1 MIPRR
6 LVPLLVAIA
15 FGACTSVSTEIDF
28 DAIDG
33 PDADASGGASDGGD
47 GADAAESSDGGGS
60 TDAGGSDTAS
70 DASSPD
76 ATADASD
83 AGATDAGVPP
93 TRPFAPA
100 PATLHR
106 LTAAQVRASVRDVF
120 GVTAT
125 SPLEEDTSLH
135 GFVSV
140 AMSELT
146 IPPRTAEQFESLA
159 WEVAER
165 VTSDMTLRADLVGC
179 DLAAGGAAC
188 WRSFVT
194 RVGRRVWRRAL
205 TTDEVDR
212 LVALGTSVADRLGDP
227 WQGVQAIIAVW
238 LQSPDFVFRVEVG
251 EPNDEHP
258 DFRRYTDHEM
268 ASRLSF
274 FLWGTTPDAVLLDAA
289 DRGELGNADGV
300 RVQALRM
307 LDDERAAVRMIAF
320 FEEFVGLEELAGVSK
335 DPDLYP
341 EMTPSL
347 RAAMREEI
355 RWLFRDVAL
364 DRDADFRELL
374 TTTRTLVDAELAA
387 LYGID
392 WAGGDAPVVTSFDGV
407 AESESRG
414 GLLGRAGLLA
424 LFSHATLNS
433 PTFRGRF
440 VRAKL
445 LCQDVPPPPEG
456 VTTELEEPDA
466 DRPMT
471 LRERL
476 EVHRLDPVCASC
488 HDLMDPLGFAL
499 EHFDPV
505 GRWRALDNGLPI
517 DATGNVDGVAIDG
530 AAELGEAVAAH
541 PEFARCVARR
551 LYRHAS
557 GQLEGFGELG
567 AVAALGED
575 FVTDGYRFRALV
587 LRIVTSD
594 AFRYAAPPLGE
605 TCETHGD
612 ERSCST
618 ACGEGVEVC
627 TYGTWASCTAPAVP
641 EELCDGVDQDCDG
654 VIDEGLVRACDDA
667 ACGGGVQTCDA
678 GTWGAC
684 EGLPPQAELCNGLD
698 EDCDGVVDED
708 IVAAELCDG
717 IDQDCDGLV
726 DEGVAL
732 NPQGVEFTTLASH
745 HPGCDGSTQRIGDQ
759 CNAAVH
765 RFCSAMACAGSGF
778 GPLESGPTGI
788 SVACIPAARVT
799 VHRVAYSTLAA
810 SHPGC
815 NGTTQHIGPEC
826 NAAIHRWCRDRGE
839 TSGYGPV
846 EHGGGFAT
854 VACTPDASVQS
865 TTYTELSGRH
875 PNCTASGERIGPNCN
890 SAIHRFCTSRGF
902 AAGFGP
908 VENSGDGAAVTCIGA
923 TP

>member
-1 MIPRR
+1 VHARNLI
-6 LVPLLVAIA
+6 LLVAA
-15 FGACTSVSTEIDF
+15 LALAGCTSVSTEIDF
-28 DAIDG
+28 DAIDT
-33 PDADASGGASDGGD
+33 PDAADASGGVD
-47 GADAAESSDGGGS
+47 
-60 TDAGGSDTAS
+60 DAGGSDGGGGSDAAADAAGDAEPTDSGGGGDDTGGS
-70 DASSPD
+70 DASVDTGPEPE
-76 ATADASD
+76 
-83 AGATDAGVPP
+83 V
-93 TRPFAPA
+93 PFAPA

-106 LTAAQVRASVRDVF
+106 LTGAQVRAAVRDVF
-120 GVTAT
+120 GVSPTAA
-125 SPLEEDTSLH
+125 LEEDTSLH

-146 IPPRTAEQFESLA
+146 IPPRTAEQFETLA
-159 WEVAER
+159 WEVAEAIA
-165 VTSDMTLRADLVGC
+165 ADPARQAALVGC
-179 DLAAGGAAC
+179 DLAVRGDAC

-194 RVGRRVWRRAL
+194 RVGRRIWRRPL
-205 TTDEVDR
+205 TTDETDR
-212 LVALGTSVADRLGDP
+212 LVALGTDYATRLGDP
-227 WQGVQAIIAVW
+227 SHGVQAIIAVW
-238 LQSPDFVFRVEVG
+238 LQSPDFVFRVEIG
-251 EPNDEHP
+251 APNDVFPE
-258 DFRRYTDHEM
+258 FRQYTDHEM
-268 ASRLSF
+268 AARLSF
-274 FLWGTTPDAVLLDAA
+274 LLWGTTPDDALLDAA
-289 DRGELGNADGV
+289 DRGELSTADGV
-300 RVQALRM
+300 RVQATRL
-307 LDDERAAVRMIAF
+307 LADERAALRMMAF
-320 FEEFVGLEELAGVSK
+320 FEEFVGLDELAGVSK
-335 DPDLYP
+335 DPDLFP
-341 EMTPSL
+341 EMTPGL
-347 RAAMREEI
+347 RSAMRDEI

-387 LYGID
+387 LYGIE
-392 WAGGDAPVVTSFDGV
+392 WPGGDDPVVTSFDGV
-407 AESESRG
+407 AESEGRG

-456 VTTELEEPDA
+456 VVTELEEPDP
-466 DRPMT
+466 DRPQT

-476 EVHRLDPVCASC
+476 EIHRLDPVCAAC

-505 GRWRALDNGLPI
+505 GRWRALDNGMPI

-530 AAELGEAVAAH
+530 ASELGDAIAAH
-541 PEFARCVARR
+541 PDFARCVARR

-567 AVAALGED
+567 AIDDLGD
-575 FVTDGYRFRALV
+575 AFVTDGYRFRGLV

-612 ERSCST
+612 ERVCAT
-618 ACGEGVEVC
+618 ACGEGTETC
-627 TYGTWASCTAPAVP
+627 RYGTWTGCSAPAVP
-641 EELCDGVDQDCDG
+641 GELCDGLDQDCDG
-654 VIDEGLVRACDDA
+654 IVDEGLARACDDA
-667 ACGGGVQTCDA
+667 SCGGGVQTCDA

-708 IVAAELCDG
+708 ITAAELCDG
-717 IDQDCDGLV
+717 IDQDCDGSI
-726 DEGVAL
+726 DEGIPVGPADVA
-732 NPQGVEFTTLASH
+732 FTTLAGR
-745 HPGCDGSTQRIGDQ
+745 HPGCDGSTQRIGPE

-765 RFCSAMACAGSGF
+765 RHCAARACSASGF
-778 GPLESGPTGI
+778 GPLESGATAI
-788 SVACIPAARVT
+788 SVACIPNDRVR
-799 VHRVAYSTLAA
+799 VHRVSYATLAA

-815 NGTTQHIGPEC
+815 NGTTQYIGPEC

-846 EHGGGFAT
+846 EHSGGDAW
-854 VACTPDASVQS
+854 VACLPDSSVQS

-875 PNCTASGERIGPNCN
+875 PNCTAAGERIGPNCN
-890 SAIHRFCTSRGF
+890 SAIHRLCRARGF